1 MPFRRLLLIPALVLL
16 VATSG
21 CRDAKIATY
30 RVPKETPPPAATNAP
45 SADPHAGLGIPPAKA
60 VSPAPAPAPASMP
73 APTDMASTAVPTANN
88 GDLTWTAPAHWQS
101 RPASAMRK
109 ATFIIPGEAAGQQ
122 AVLAVTAFPG
132 DVGGNLANVNRWRQ
146 QLQLAPIDAN
156 DLNSVLTHIHVG
168 DLHID
173 LAELL
178 GPAPADEGKPRL
190 RVLGAIVPHNGATWF
205 FKLTG
210 PDALVAREKNAFI
223 AFIQSIQPAR

>member
-1 MPFRRLLLIPALVLL
+1 MPFRSLLLIPAIAALIA
-16 VATSG
+16 ATG

-30 RVPKETPPPAATNAP
+30 RVPRETPPPAAANAQ
-45 SADPHAGLGIPPAKA
+45 SADPHAGLGIPPVNAA
-60 VSPAPAPAPASMP
+60 APAPSPAPASAAVP
-73 APTDMASTAVPTANN
+73 DMASTAVPTASG

-122 AVLAVTAFPG
+122 AELAVTAFPG

-146 QLQLAPIDAN
+146 QLQLAPIAASDLGSALKHIDAG
-156 DLNSVLTHIHVG
+156 S
-168 DLHID
+168 LHID
-173 LAELL
+173 VAELL
-178 GPAPADEGKPRL
+178 GPAPADGKPRQ

-210 PDALVAREKNAFI
+210 PDALVAKEKETFLTFI
-223 AFIQSIQPAR
+223 KTIQPAR